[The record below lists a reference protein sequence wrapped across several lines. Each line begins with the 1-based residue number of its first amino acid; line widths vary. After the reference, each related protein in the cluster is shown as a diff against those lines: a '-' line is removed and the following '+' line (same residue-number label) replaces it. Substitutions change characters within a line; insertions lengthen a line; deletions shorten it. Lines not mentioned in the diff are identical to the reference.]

1 MAADDDTL
9 LAVCRTTYRRVT
21 DAVEDVEMVQLAV
34 VEDLRRAGFEP
45 RGDSPE
51 LTFGRSGM
59 LVVLVDGRSIH
70 RDADGTWH
78 IEREG
83 DAARNAPSEGLPI

>member
-9 LAVCRTTYRRVT
+9 LAVCRTCYRRVM
-21 DAVEDVEMVQLAV
+21 DAVKDVEMVQLAV

-45 RGDSPE
+45 RVDSPE

-59 LVVLVDGRSIH
+59 LVVLVDGRIVH
-70 RDADGTWH
+70 RHADGSWY
-78 IEREG
+78 IERYE
-83 DAARNAPSEGLPI
+83 A